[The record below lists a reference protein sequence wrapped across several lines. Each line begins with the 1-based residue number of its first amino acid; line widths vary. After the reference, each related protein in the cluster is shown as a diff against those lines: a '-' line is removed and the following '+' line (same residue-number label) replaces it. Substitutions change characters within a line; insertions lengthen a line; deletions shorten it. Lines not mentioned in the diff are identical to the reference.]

1 MTFTVSDNQLYVG
14 IIVVLILIQLYQQKL
29 IRGLQKETNDI
40 WNQIAILVTTISAEL
55 TGLQKS
61 LSNKK
66 DKE

>member
-1 MTFTVSDNQLYVG
+1 MTFTISDNQLYVG
-14 IIVVLILIQLYQQKL
+14 IIIVLILIQIYQQSLIKKL
-29 IRGLQKETNDI
+29 ERETVDI

>member
-40 WNQIAILVTTISAEL
+40 WSQIAILVTTLSAEI

>member
-29 IRGLQKETNDI
+29 IRDLQKEAQDI
-40 WNQIAILVTTISAEL
+40 WNQIAIIVTTISAQL
-55 TGLQKS
+55 TELQKN
-61 LSNKK
+61 LNNKK

>member
-61 LSNKK
+61 VSNKK

>member
-1 MTFTVSDNQLYVG
+1 MTVTLTQEHLYIG
-14 IIVVLILIQLYQQKL
+14 IIFILMGIQIYQRNSIKKL
-29 IRGLQKETNDI
+29 EKEVDDI
-40 WNQIAILVTTISAEL
+40 WSQIAILVTTLSAEI

>member
-1 MTFTVSDNQLYVG
+1 MTFTISDNQLYVG
-14 IIVVLILIQLYQQKL
+14 IIIVLILIQIYQQSLIKKL
-29 IRGLQKETNDI
+29 ERETVDI

-61 LSNKK
+61 VSNKK

>member
-1 MTFTVSDNQLYVG
+1 MTFTISDNQLYVG
-14 IIVVLILIQLYQQKL
+14 IIIVLILIQIYQQKL
-29 IRGLQKETNDI
+29 IRDLQKETHDI
-40 WNQIAILVTTISAEL
+40 WNQIAILVTTLSAEL